1 MKSPQKLSVF
11 SRRGFQAGAVVLLVV
26 TGLWLRIDWMNRSTL
41 WCDEAESGIN
51 ALTILERGI
60 PFNEYLSLPVY
71 ENTLTEPWEDH
82 PEYEFRDSSYSLQ
95 GLAVY
100 HGWLPLYA
108 IAASQALFGLQP
120 DHVVTPPKVLHGVGE
135 ISARTVAA
143 RMPSVVFSGFC
154 MVLIFFLARDL
165 GGTAAGFAALALMA
179 FNARTVD
186 FGYQARYYS
195 LTLLMTVFSAW
206 CLLRVVR
213 GGRWRDYLLLGFS
226 GALLFHTH
234 QFSALVF
241 AGVAVVTLP
250 GMVGRTG
257 WFLKALAGGAV
268 SVLLVFPWIWFS
280 GFLTTASSVPKAW
293 RLFDSWGDWLAYALD
308 RPEQIVVLA
317 ALVLLLIVGKLKPAW
332 MPGRITKIVGKHG
345 KIYFVL
351 LAWLVFGYAGFH
363 LVVPAA
369 SFFYERLSL
378 VLWVPYVLLLSLF
391 VADFLESFF
400 PRAAAVAGV
409 GALLIFLA
417 ARDRLAFF
425 ENPSVGGA
433 PGVLASVLGEL
444 EKIPFETGTRFYAT
458 PNEHLT
464 YTYYS
469 GLPVQSVAP
478 VRKSFFADCQKPVVF
493 IESQM
498 ESMLPAAE
506 DVLMASVP
514 VGKRL
519 SQGQAQEFREQV
531 WTVLAWRELE
541 SRGIPVPPRQPL
553 PDWLDF
559 MVEKSRFDQ
568 LVFRKKFQDD
578 IKSSPIFRKIPAE
591 QTKDFWLGFFY
602 RFVGP
607 EERIGRQQN
616 IFPLLQRAEIRLLPA
631 ANVVIYLY
639 RPGVE
644 GNRQG
649 EGRVLPG
656 IISD

>member
-1 MKSPQKLSVF
+1 MKDSHESSVF
-11 SRRGFQAGAVVLLVV
+11 SRRSFQAGVVVLLILL
-26 TGLWLRIDWMNRSTL
+26 GLWLRIDWMNRSTL

-51 ALTILERGI
+51 ALTILERGF

-71 ENTLTEPWEDH
+71 ENTLTEPWEGH
-82 PEYEFRDSSYSLQ
+82 PEYEFRDSSYSPQ

-108 IAASQALFGLQP
+108 IAASQALFGMRP
-120 DHVVTPPKVLHGVGE
+120 DHLVTPPTVLHGVGE
-135 ISARTVAA
+135 ISVRTVAA
-143 RMPSVVFSGFC
+143 RMPAVVFSGFC

-165 GGTAAGFAALALMA
+165 GGTAAGFAALTLMA

-206 CLLRVVR
+206 CLLRVVC
-213 GGRWRDYLLLGFS
+213 GGRWRDYLLLGLA

-241 AGVAVVTLP
+241 AAVAVVTLP
-250 GMVGRTG
+250 GMMGRAG

-268 SVLLVFPWIWFS
+268 SVLLVFPWIRFS
-280 GFLTTASSVPKAW
+280 GFLATVSSVPKAC
-293 RLFDSWGDWLAYALD
+293 RLFDSWVDWLAYTLD
-308 RPEQIVVLA
+308 RPDQLVVLA
-317 ALVLLLIVGKLKPAW
+317 ALLGLLIVGMWKPAW
-332 MPGRITKIVGKHG
+332 MPARITEVVGKHG

-363 LVVPAA
+363 LIVPAA

-391 VADFLESFF
+391 VADLLESFF
-400 PRAAAVAGV
+400 PRGAAISGV
-409 GALLIFLA
+409 VILLVFLA

-433 PGVLASVLGEL
+433 PGVLASILGAL
-444 EKIPFETGTRFYAT
+444 EKTPFEAGTRFYAT

-478 VRKSFFADCQKPVVF
+478 VRKSFFARCQKPVVF

-498 ESMLPAAE
+498 ENMLPPVE
-506 DVLMASVP
+506 DVMLAA
-514 VGKRL
+514 L
-519 SQGQAQEFREQV
+519 SAGEKLSPEQALEFREQV
-531 WTVLAWRELE
+531 WTALAWRELE
-541 SRGIPVPPRQPL
+541 ARGIPVPPRSPL
-553 PDWLDF
+553 PDWLELLG
-559 MVEKSRFDQ
+559 EKSRFDL
-568 LVFRKKFQDD
+568 LVDRKKFQSDM
-578 IKSSPIFRKIPAE
+578 KSSPIFRRIPAE

-607 EERIGRQQN
+607 EDRIGRQQN
-616 IFPLLQRAEIRLLPA
+616 IFPLLQRAEIQLLPA
-631 ANVVIYLY
+631 ANVAIYLF
-639 RPGVE
+639 RPGVDR
-644 GNRQG
+644 NR
-649 EGRVLPG
+649 
-656 IISD
+656 

>member
-1 MKSPQKLSVF
+1 MKASPDVSFF
-11 SRRGFQAGAVVLLVV
+11 SRRGFQAGAVVLLILV
-26 TGLWLRIDWMNRSTL
+26 GLWLRIDWMNRSTL

-51 ALTILERGI
+51 ALTILERGF

-71 ENTLTEPWEDH
+71 ENTLTEPWEGH
-82 PEYEFRDSSYSLQ
+82 PEYEFRDSSYSPQ

-108 IAASQALFGLQP
+108 IAASQALFGLRP
-120 DHVVTPPKVLHGVGE
+120 DHLVTPPAVLHGAGE
-135 ISARTVAA
+135 IRLRTIAA
-143 RMPSVVFSGFC
+143 RVPAIVFSAFC
-154 MVLIFFLARDL
+154 MGLIFLLAREL
-165 GGTAAGFAALALMA
+165 GGAAAGFAALTLMA

-195 LTLLMTVFSAW
+195 LTLLMTVFAAW

-213 GGRWRDYLLLGFS
+213 QGRWRDYLLLGLA

-241 AGVAVVTLP
+241 SAVAVVTLP
-250 GMVGRTG
+250 GMVGRSG
-257 WFLKALAGGAV
+257 WFWKALAGGAV

-280 GFLTTASSVPKAW
+280 GFLATVSSVPKAC
-293 RLFDSWGDWLAYALD
+293 RLFDSWVDWLAYTLD
-308 RPEQIVVLA
+308 RPDQLVVLV
-317 ALVLLLIVGKLKPAW
+317 ALFLLLLVGICKPAW
-332 MPGRITKIVGKHG
+332 MPARITEVVGKHG

-351 LAWLVFGYAGFH
+351 LAWLVFGYVGFH
-363 LVVPAA
+363 VIVPAA

-391 VADFLESFF
+391 VADLLESFF
-400 PRAAAVAGV
+400 PRAAAVSGV
-409 GALLIFLA
+409 VILLVFLA

-433 PGVLASVLGEL
+433 PGVLASILDAL
-444 EKIPFETGTRFYAT
+444 EERAFEVDTRFYAT

-478 VRKSFFADCQKPVVF
+478 VRKSFFARCQKPVVF

-498 ESMLPAAE
+498 ESMLPPVE
-506 DVLMASVP
+506 DVMLTA
-514 VGKRL
+514 L
-519 SQGQAQEFREQV
+519 SAGEKLSPEQALEFREQI
-531 WTVLAWRELE
+531 WTALAWRELE
-541 SRGIPVPPRQPL
+541 ARGIPVPPRRPL
-553 PDWLDF
+553 PEWLAP
-559 MVEKSRFDQ
+559 MVEKSRFDL
-568 LVFRKKFQDD
+568 LVFRKKFQGDM
-578 IKSSPIFRKIPAE
+578 KSSPIFRRIPAE

-607 EERIGRQQN
+607 ENRIGRQQN
-616 IFPLLQRAEIRLLPA
+616 IFPLLQRAEILLLPE
-631 ANVVIYLY
+631 ANTAIYLY
-639 RPGVE
+639 RPDA
-644 GNRQG
+644 NR
-649 EGRVLPG
+649 
-656 IISD
+656 SW